1 MKLHQQETDSLST
14 VCQSNDQ
21 SESNTD
27 TSKSLLKFRNDK
39 KNLNDDEI
47 NSILASCGNDHQKM
61 LNLCKDLLKNSN
73 NSDMKSVL
81 SRYLQGKDSNEERVT
96 DSIKRKA
103 KELNDVSW
111 KPNGYTNLQNINN
124 LNNIN
129 IKPPNKTSITNLNSD
144 FIDNNDL
151 VKNEKLKQQFTR
163 RIKFDKQSS
172 NPIKNECIDK
182 NIFAKIDSNGSDSH
196 QCNPLDLSNQTARFN
211 DILI

>member
-1 MKLHQQETDSLST
+1 
-14 VCQSNDQ
+14 
-21 SESNTD
+21 
-27 TSKSLLKFRNDK
+27 
-39 KNLNDDEI
+39 
-47 NSILASCGNDHQKM
+47 M

-163 RIKFDKQSS
+163 RMKFDKQSS
-172 NPIKNECIDK
+172 NPIKSECIDK

-196 QCNPLDLSNQTARFN
+196 
-211 DILI
+211 